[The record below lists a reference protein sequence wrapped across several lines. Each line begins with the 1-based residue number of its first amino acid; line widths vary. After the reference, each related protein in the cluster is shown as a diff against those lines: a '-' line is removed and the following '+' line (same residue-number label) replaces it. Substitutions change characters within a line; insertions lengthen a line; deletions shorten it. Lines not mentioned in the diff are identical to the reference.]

1 MEWQMLDCKLER
13 EGITPDGVCHGT
25 SAAFV
30 QLSWNNPQMSWLS
43 FSSEVMKYF
52 GLTISAVGS
61 SMRVYVDYVPSYTL
75 EKIFFKCSLH
85 FLFFALLPKE
95 DVGKK
100 DKEQEKRTS
109 RGMDCR
115 IRLFLIPQ
123 LVKLSTELWM
133 PSQMSLLESGFT
145 LWLLTPHRHRQK
157 DQTITDAIEFCII
170 SIHNSSSVLVYVF
183 FSIQPVLAK
192 WMQ

>member
-13 EGITPDGVCHGT
+13 EQRRNHSWWRLPWHLSSICATLMEQSPDVLAFILFWGDEIFWAHDFSCGIIYACVR
-25 SAAFV
+25 
-30 QLSWNNPQMSWLS
+30 
-43 FSSEVMKYF
+43 
-52 GLTISAVGS
+52 GLRALIHT
-61 SMRVYVDYVPSYTL
+61 
-75 EKIFFKCSLH
+75 CSLH

-100 DKEQEKRTS
+100 DEEQEKRTS

-157 DQTITDAIEFCII
+157 DQTITDTIEFFII
-170 SIHNSSSVLVYVF
+170 SIHNSSS
-183 FSIQPVLAK
+183 I
-192 WMQ
+192 

>member
-1 MEWQMLDCKLER
+1 MTNARLLAGKRRKGNR
-13 EGITPDGVCHGT
+13 EGITPDGVCRGT
-25 SAAFV
+25 SAAFEE
-30 QLSWNNPQMSWLS
+30 LSWNNPQMSWLS

-52 GLTISAVGS
+52 GLTILTVGS
-61 SMRVYVDYVPSYTL
+61 SMRVYVPSYTL
-75 EKIFFKCSLH
+75 EKILMKCSHH
-85 FLFFALLPKE
+85 FFFFTLLPKE

-100 DKEQEKRTS
+100 DEEQEKRTS

-145 LWLLTPHRHRQK
+145 LWLLTPHRDRQK
-157 DQTITDAIEFCII
+157 DQTITDTACFL
-170 SIHNSSSVLVYVF
+170 HF
-183 FSIQPVLAK
+183 FPPYNLA
-192 WMQ
+192 

>member
-1 MEWQMLDCKLER
+1 MLDCKLER

-85 FLFFALLPKE
+85 FLFFALLPKRMWE
-95 DVGKK
+95 RKTRSKK
-100 DKEQEKRTS
+100 K
-109 RGMDCR
+109 GPAAGW
-115 IRLFLIPQ
+115 IAG
-123 LVKLSTELWM
+123 
-133 PSQMSLLESGFT
+133 SGYF
-145 LWLLTPHRHRQK
+145 
-157 DQTITDAIEFCII
+157 
-170 SIHNSSSVLVYVF
+170 
-183 FSIQPVLAK
+183 
-192 WMQ
+192 